1 MNMKR
6 PIAGNA
12 GGCECVAD
20 GGPFDTGTF
29 LCGFKMGDGK
39 RKTDRQEWY

>member
-6 PIAGNA
+6 PIAGI
-12 GGCECVAD
+12 GCECVAD